1 MRYYGFLSP
10 SSAVPLEDVKARI
23 ELAHGFDV
31 PAAELAPEPVTPL
44 RCRHCGGVLRF
55 RRLVL
60 PGEVAIGSLGPPI
73 SGSSVRRVVPA
84 GP

>member
-1 MRYYGFLSP
+1 MNALS
-10 SSAVPLEDVKARI
+10 ALE
-23 ELAHGFDV
+23 
-31 PAAELAPEPVTPL
+31 
-44 RCRHCGGVLRF
+44 CRHCGGVLRF

-60 PGEVAIGSLGPPI
+60 PGEVAIGLLGPPI